1 MREEIRDKGRLAHIL
16 TAINAL
22 ILGKDDSSLLLLKN
36 NPIVFF
42 GFVKNVEIIGEAV
55 YMLSKEFKESH
66 KDVDWNGIS
75 RMRHVLVHGYYKI
88 SEEQLW
94 NTINYDVPK
103 LKPWIEK
110 YYKELEE
117 QSETL

>member
-1 MREEIRDKGRLAHIL
+1 MREEIRDKGRLIL
-16 TAINAL
+16 
-22 ILGKDDSSLLLLKN
+22 
-36 NPIVFF
+36 
-42 GFVKNVEIIGEAV
+42 
-55 YMLSKEFKESH
+55 
-66 KDVDWNGIS
+66 
-75 RMRHVLVHGYYKI
+75 
-88 SEEQLW
+88 